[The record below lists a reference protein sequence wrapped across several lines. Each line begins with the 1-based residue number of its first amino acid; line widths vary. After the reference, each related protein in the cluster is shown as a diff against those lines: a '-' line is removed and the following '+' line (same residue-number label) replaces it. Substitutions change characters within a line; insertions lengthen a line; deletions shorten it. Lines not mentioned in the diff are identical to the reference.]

1 MPFVLEASISACWA
15 FDDEDHP
22 VAASAL
28 ERMRCDETVAPGLW
42 WLEARNI
49 LLVGERRGRLT
60 RADTTAFLRELS
72 RFGAAIDRAPQ
83 EIATLTFARQQQ
95 RTFYNARC
103 LELAQR
109 EALPL
114 AAADRALQSTAAALD
129 IALVEATE

>member
-1 MPFVLEASISACWA
+1 MPLVLNASISACWA
-15 FDDEDHP
+15 FDDKDHT

-28 ERMRCDETVAPGLW
+28 ERMRCDEAVAPGLW

-49 LLVGERRGRLT
+49 LLVGERRGRLA

-72 RFGAAIDRAPQ
+72 RFGVAIDRAPQ

-95 RTFYNARC
+95 LTFYDARC

-114 AAADRALQSTAAALD
+114 AATDRALQSAAAAFD
-129 IALVEATE
+129 ITLI